1 MINKLSKVLILLLA
15 ITCWWITPIYAQE
28 IPIYYQSQYLNN
40 PYLINP
46 AIAGSKD
53 YTIIDLSVRQNTASI
68 AGAPKTQMLSAQAR
82 LRNFLNL
89 NSKSIKRGSQFS
101 NVGLGGYI
109 FNDASGPLKKIGFQF
124 TYAYHLPLNR
134 KSIEHISF
142 GVSFNGFN
150 YSINYGELN
159 VLRDPLINEGT
170 QSAFVPDANFGVY
183 YYGKNLF
190 GGLSVAQIFETPIKW
205 SNENFEQVP
214 IPRKYFLLAGT
225 KFLIYDDIIVEPSV
239 LFWAEDETISEIYKQ
254 FDVNLKVYYNT
265 IQAGLSYRMN
275 SGFALWGRYQYR
287 NFFFGLAY
295 EYPTS
300 EIVSYTYGTIEVNI
314 GINLGQGK
322 NRFGDS
328 RYW

>member
-1 MINKLSKVLILLLA
+1 MIKKLLIIIIIILA
-15 ITCWWITPIYAQE
+15 ISSGWNKPVYAQE

-46 AIAGSKD
+46 AIAGSRD
-53 YTIIDLSVRQNTASI
+53 YTILNLSVRQNTAKI
-68 AGAPKTQMLSAQAR
+68 DGAPKTQMLSAQTR
-82 LRNFLNL
+82 LRNFIDLK
-89 NSKSIKRGSQFS
+89 SKSIKKGSQFS
-101 NVGLGGYI
+101 NVGLGGYL

-124 TYAYHLPLNR
+124 TYAYHLPLSR
-134 KSIEHISF
+134 KSIEHLSF
-142 GVSFNGFN
+142 GVSFNGFT

-170 QSAFVPDANFGVY
+170 QRAFVPDANFGVF
-183 YYGKNLF
+183 YYGKYLF
-190 GGLSVAQIFETPIKW
+190 GGISVAQIFETPIKW

-214 IPRKYFLLAGT
+214 IARRYFLFAGT
-225 KFLIYDDIIVEPSV
+225 KFLIMDNILIEPSV
-239 LFWAEDETISEIYKQ
+239 LFRAQDETISTIYKQ
-254 FDVNLKVYYNT
+254 FDINLKVYYNT
-265 IQAGLSYRMN
+265 ILGGLSYRMN
-275 SGFALWGRYQYR
+275 EGFTIWGQYQYR

-300 EIVSYTYGTIEVNI
+300 EIVSYSYGTIEVVL
-314 GINLGQGK
+314 GINLGQGR

>member
-1 MINKLSKVLILLLA
+1 MSLA
-15 ITCWWITPIYAQE
+15 GGMVNSVNAQE

-40 PYLINP
+40 QYLINP

-53 YTIIDLSVRQNTASI
+53 YTILNLSVRQNTAKIS
-68 AGAPKTQMLSAQAR
+68 GAPKTQMLSAQTR

-89 NSKSIKRGSQFS
+89 GSKSIKKGSQFS
-101 NVGLGGYI
+101 NVGLGGYL

-124 TYAYHLPLNR
+124 TYAYHLPLSR

-142 GVSFNGFN
+142 GVSFNGFT

-170 QSAFVPDANFGVY
+170 QRAFVPDANFGVY
-183 YYGKNLF
+183 YYGTKLF
-190 GGLSVAQIFETPIKW
+190 GGISAAQIFETPIKW
-205 SNENFEQVP
+205 SNDNFEQVP
-214 IPRKYFLLAGT
+214 ISRRYFLFAGT

-239 LFWAEDETISEIYKQ
+239 LFQATDETISTVYKQ
-254 FDVNLKVYYNT
+254 FDINLKLYFNS
-265 IQAGLSYRMN
+265 IMAGLSYRMN
-275 SGFALWGRYQYR
+275 TGFTIWGQYQYR
-287 NFFFGLAY
+287 NFFFGLSY

-300 EIVSYTYGTIEVNI
+300 EIISYNYGTIEVVI